1 MAIGTGDN
9 AFIYPMLGG
18 HIELRADRGMTLV
31 AKIDLLLGKQRL
43 RADRSMNGVT
53 TRANYIVQ
61 GVFRTADFRPAQVFS
76 VTVKTVIQNTFWW

>member
-31 AKIDLLLGKQRL
+31 TKIDLLLG
-43 RADRSMNGVT
+43 
-53 TRANYIVQ
+53 
-61 GVFRTADFRPAQVFS
+61 
-76 VTVKTVIQNTFWW
+76 